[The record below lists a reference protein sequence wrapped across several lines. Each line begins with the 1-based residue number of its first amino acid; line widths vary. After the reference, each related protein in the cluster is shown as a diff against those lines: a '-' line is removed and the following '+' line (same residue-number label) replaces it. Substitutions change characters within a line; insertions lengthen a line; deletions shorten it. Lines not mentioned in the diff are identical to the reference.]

1 MIVKTMERRTKTF
14 LLGWFHLSA
23 DSTAS
28 LSPWSCVSTR
38 VLSNKLGD
46 LFYVCDGVLNKDP
59 FCDLQQSLWIRV
71 SSSKFSCLKRRSFI
85 SERKMACQGYWDG
98 QAGCEVST
106 LHVPVHLRFHI
117 QVGSPAVSSD
127 QKNQAADRSGVCAR
141 PQRGRGAPRLNE
153 PAQVVQEPDVD
164 PPGRLPVETTN
175 WEETQNLL
183 DGLYISSGLRTPRD
197 PEPAV
202 FLYRE

>member
-1 MIVKTMERRTKTF
+1 MCR
-14 LLGWFHLSA
+14 L
-23 DSTAS
+23 DAS
-28 LSPWSCVSTR
+28 LSLWSCVSTR
-38 VLSNKLGD
+38 VLSNIIRD

-85 SERKMACQGYWDG
+85 SERKKAGSGYWDG
-98 QAGCEVST
+98 QAGCGVSWTCRSEVST

-117 QVGSPAVSSD
+117 QVGSPAVGSD
-127 QKNQAADRSGVCAR
+127 WRNQVADRSGVCAR
-141 PQRGRGAPRLNE
+141 PQRGRGAPCLNE

-183 DGLYISSGLRTPRD
+183 DGLYISSGLRTPQD

-202 FLYRE
+202 FLYSE